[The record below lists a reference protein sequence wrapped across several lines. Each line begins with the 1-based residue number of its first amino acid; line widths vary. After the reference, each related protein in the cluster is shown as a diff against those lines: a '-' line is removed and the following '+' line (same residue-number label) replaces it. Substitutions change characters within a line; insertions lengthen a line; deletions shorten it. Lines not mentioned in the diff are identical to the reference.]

1 MGFGKCNPYITINA
15 VPKDTCVHCED
26 DKLQRN
32 KLSNTLVKSS
42 HHKMQTCHVL
52 SRGLLS
58 LAGLISIE
66 IPTVGF
72 LNSPVLF
79 SSNI

>member
-1 MGFGKCNPYITINA
+1 
-15 VPKDTCVHCED
+15 
-26 DKLQRN
+26 
-32 KLSNTLVKSS
+32 
-42 HHKMQTCHVL
+42 MQTCHVL

-58 LAGLISIE
+58 LAAVISIE

-72 LNSPVLF
+72 LNSLVLF